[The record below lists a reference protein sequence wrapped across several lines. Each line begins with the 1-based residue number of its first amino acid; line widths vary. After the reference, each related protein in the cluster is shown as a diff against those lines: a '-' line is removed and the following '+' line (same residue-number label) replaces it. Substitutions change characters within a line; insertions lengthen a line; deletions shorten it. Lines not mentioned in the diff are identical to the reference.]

1 MTDPTPVG
9 LIGGFISGSSNML
22 VRKRGS
28 ADRMSYNKR
37 RDISQVI
44 NYERCFLPDR
54 KTVQITEFQLLI
66 VCLGAELRKRLV
78 NAGKLVAGS

>member
-9 LIGGFISGSSNML
+9 LIGGFIFGSSNVL

-37 RDISQVI
+37 RDISQ
-44 NYERCFLPDR
+44 
-54 KTVQITEFQLLI
+54 LLI
-66 VCLGAELRKRLV
+66 VCLGV
-78 NAGKLVAGS
+78 